1 MSAGTYVS
9 IGGSRR
15 AFVPALLPPE
25 IDLDLDVINALSAAD
40 RAVGALA
47 SLATTLPHA
56 HLLIQ
61 PFLGKE
67 AVASSRIEGTQA
79 DFGQLAFF
87 NEVEHSA
94 ADDDVR
100 ETSNYLKALTYGLSA
115 LQYRPVSLG
124 LLKEMHG
131 ILLEGVRGEH
141 SNRGEFRSIQN
152 YIGNR
157 WDHIDQA
164 RYVPPPPLAL
174 TELLENLQFYIQNP
188 PDMPP
193 LVCLAV
199 AHYQFEAIHPFVDG
213 NGRLGRLLIS
223 LLLSAWG
230 VLPQP
235 LLYLSAFFEK
245 HREEYLDGLL
255 RVSTEGAWKAWIILL
270 LNAVREQ
277 SDDALTTSRRL
288 AALRDTYRERYRT
301 GRSAW
306 ILVAIDLLF
315 ERPVITVSRLARS
328 LGITYPTA
336 QGIVTMLERDGVLTE
351 TTGQRRNRVYAA
363 MEVLRELVTDMPGSD
378 SAARPGAQEPGPVGP
393 ERL

>member
-1 MSAGTYVS
+1 MIAGTYVHV
-9 IGGSRR
+9 GGSQR
-15 AFVPALLPPE
+15 AFVPALLPP
-25 IDLDLDVINALSAAD
+25 DLNLDLDVINALSAAD
-40 RAVGALA
+40 RAIGALA
-47 SLATTLPHA
+47 SLGSTLPHA

-87 NEVEHSA
+87 NELEHA
-94 ADDDVR
+94 TADDDVR
-100 ETSNYLKALTYGLSA
+100 ETSNYLKALNFGLSA
-115 LQYRPVSLG
+115 IQYRPISLG

-131 ILLEGVRGEH
+131 ILREGVRGEH
-141 SNRGEFRSIQN
+141 ASRGAFRTIQN

-157 WDHIDQA
+157 SERIDQA
-164 RYVPPPPLAL
+164 RFVPPPPLAL
-174 TELLENLQFYIQNP
+174 TGLLENLQDYIQHP
-188 PDMPP
+188 PTMPP

-223 LLLSAWG
+223 LLLGTWG

-235 LLYLSAFFEK
+235 LLYLSAYFEE

-255 RVSTEGAWKAWIILL
+255 RVSTESAWTSWIIFV
-270 LNAVREQ
+270 LNAIREQ
-277 SDDALTTSRRL
+277 SDDALRTSRRL
-288 AALRDTYRERYRT
+288 TALRDIYRERYRT

-315 ERPVITVSRLARS
+315 ERPVITVPRLARS
-328 LGITYPTA
+328 LNITYPTA

-351 TTGQRRNRVYAA
+351 TTGHRRNRVFAA
-363 MEVLRELVTDMPGSD
+363 MQIFNVLVTNMP
-378 SAARPGAQEPGPVGP
+378 EPDPAG
-393 ERL
+393 

>member
-1 MSAGTYVS
+1 MIAGRYVH
-9 IGGSRR
+9 IGGSQR
-15 AFVPALLPPE
+15 AFIPALLPPDF
-25 IDLDLDVINALSAAD
+25 DLDLDVINALSAAD
-40 RAVGALA
+40 RAIGALA
-47 SLATTLPHA
+47 SLGSTLPHA

-67 AVASSRIEGTQA
+67 AVASSRIEGTQT

-87 NEVEHSA
+87 NEVEHST

-100 ETSNYLKALTYGLSA
+100 ETSNYLKALNYGLSA

-141 SNRGEFRSIQN
+141 TDRGAFRTIQN
-152 YIGNR
+152 FIGNR

-164 RYVPPPPLAL
+164 RYVPPPPLVL
-174 TELLENLQFYIQNP
+174 TELLENLETYIQNP

-235 LLYLSAFFEK
+235 LLYLSAYFEE
-245 HREEYLDGLL
+245 HREAYMDGLL
-255 RVSTEGAWKAWIILL
+255 RVSTDGAWKPWIILM
-270 LNAVREQ
+270 LNAIREQ

-288 AALRDTYRERYRT
+288 TALRDEYRERYRT
-301 GRSAW
+301 GRSGW
-306 ILVAIDLLF
+306 ILVAIDRLF

-328 LGITYPTA
+328 LSITYPTA
-336 QGIVTMLERDGVLTE
+336 QGIVTALERDGILTE
-351 TTGQRRNRVYAA
+351 TTGRRRNRVYAA
-363 MEVLRELVTDMPGSD
+363 MEILRELVTDMPGSD
-378 SAARPGAQEPGPVGP
+378 SATRSGAKELGLPRQ

>member
-1 MSAGTYVS
+1 MIAGTYVQINTS
-9 IGGSRR
+9 QRE
-15 AFVPALLPPE
+15 FVPALLPP
-25 IDLDLDVINALSAAD
+25 DLDVINALSAAD
-40 RAVGALA
+40 RAVGALG
-47 SLATTLPHA
+47 SLGSTLPHA

-79 DFGQLAFF
+79 DFSQLAFF
-87 NEVEHSA
+87 NELEHGT

-100 ETSNYLKALTYGLSA
+100 ETSNYLKALNYGLSA
-115 LQYRPVSLG
+115 IQFRPVSLG
-124 LLKEMHG
+124 LLKEMHA

-141 SNRGEFRSIQN
+141 ANRGEFRSIQN

-157 WDHIDQA
+157 SERIDQA

-174 TELLENLQFYIQNP
+174 PGLLENLQDYIQKP
-188 PDMPP
+188 PDVPP

-223 LLLSAWG
+223 LLLSTWN

-235 LLYLSAFFEK
+235 LLYLSAYFEQ
-245 HREEYLDGLL
+245 HREEYMNGLL
-255 RVSTEGAWKAWIILL
+255 RVSTEGAWKAWIILVL
-270 LNAVREQ
+270 GAVREQ
-277 SDDALTTSRRL
+277 SNDALHTSRRL
-288 AALRDTYRERYRT
+288 TDLRDDYRNRYQT
-301 GRSAW
+301 GRSVW

-328 LGITYPTA
+328 LNITYPTA
-336 QGIVTMLERDGVLTE
+336 MSIVTNLERDGVLTE
-351 TTGQRRNRVYAA
+351 TTGNRRNRVYAA
-363 MEVLRELVTDMPGSD
+363 TEIFNVLLTDMSD
-378 SAARPGAQEPGPVGP
+378 PDHAVES
-393 ERL
+393 

>member
-1 MSAGTYVS
+1 MIAGTYVH

-15 AFVPALLPPE
+15 AFVPALLPPKIE
-25 IDLDLDVINALSAAD
+25 IDLDVINALSAAD
-40 RAVGALA
+40 RAVGALS
-47 SLATTLPHA
+47 SLGSTLPHA

-79 DFGQLAFF
+79 DFSQLAFF
-87 NEVEHSA
+87 NALEHSR

-100 ETSNYLKALTYGLSA
+100 ETSNYLKALNYGLSA
-115 LQYRPVSLG
+115 VQYRPVSLG
-124 LLKEMHG
+124 LLKEMHA

-141 SNRGEFRSIQN
+141 TNRGEFRSIQN

-157 WDHIDQA
+157 SERIDQA

-174 TELLENLQFYIQNP
+174 TDLLENLQSYIQNP

-223 LLLSAWG
+223 LLLSTWN

-235 LLYLSAFFEK
+235 LLYLSAYFEQ
-245 HREEYLDGLL
+245 HREEYMTGLL
-255 RVSTEGAWKAWIILL
+255 RVSTNSAWKSWIILVL
-270 LNAVREQ
+270 GAIREQ
-277 SDDALTTSRRL
+277 SNDALLTSRRL
-288 AALRDTYRERYRT
+288 TALREEYRERYHT

-306 ILVAIDLLF
+306 ILLAIDLLF

-328 LGITYPTA
+328 LNITYPTA
-336 QGIVTMLERDGVLTE
+336 MSIVTTLERDGVLTE
-351 TTGQRRNRVYAA
+351 TTGNRRNRVYGA
-363 MEVLRELVTDMPGSD
+363 MEIFNVLLTDMPEPDQTAGSV
-378 SAARPGAQEPGPVGP
+378 AQGQE
-393 ERL
+393 